1 MEWIQEIKDILSAVK
16 NRTGSF
22 YLAGGTALSL
32 FYFQHR
38 LSEDLD
44 FFTQNFDLG
53 EIKKVIETIESFTGQ
68 KADLK
73 AENTQPG
80 FVKMQVFDIQM
91 RSGTKLKVDFVQDS
105 LKLLKGLNEF
115 NGIPVLSVEDI
126 YLRKIFAVSGS
137 LVTTNLVG
145 RPDIAGGRQ
154 EAKDHV
160 DLYVL
165 SHTFMPL
172 SKFAREFCG
181 PVQKEGLIRWFNTFD
196 RFRMKSGLLELRT
209 KVPHD
214 WQIMERHFKDE
225 IGRLIAMEVDS
236 I

>member
-1 MEWIQEIKDILSAVK
+1 MAELQDIKDILFAIK
-16 NRTGSF
+16 NKTGSF

-44 FFTQNFDLG
+44 FFTQKFDLG
-53 EIKKVIETIESFTGQ
+53 EVKKVIETIESFTGQ
-68 KADLK
+68 KAVLK
-73 AENTQPG
+73 AENTKPE
-80 FVKMQVFDIQM
+80 FVKMQGFDIRM
-91 RSGTKLKVDFVQDS
+91 RSGTKIKVDFVQDC
-105 LKLLKGLNEF
+105 LKLLKNLNEF

-126 YLRKIFAVSGS
+126 YLRKIFAAAGS

-145 RPDIAGGRQ
+145 KPDIAGGRQ
-154 EAKDHV
+154 EAKDYF

-196 RFRMKSGLLELRT
+196 RFRMKSGLLELKT
-209 KVPHD
+209 KVQHNWPT
-214 WQIMERHFKDE
+214 MEKHFNKE
-225 IGRLIAMEVDS
+225 IDRLIAMEMDS